1 MPPSYKVMKIDE
13 WKDEIFYRI
22 ACNCGSSDCDMHM
35 TLKLDRK
42 TGYISMLFE
51 KKMLTSTSWDI
62 QPVFFDLFGD
72 PWEVTK
78 DNIITFLQNLWVKF
92 KNKLKYTW
100 DIWIHGYVE
109 SSADLLINEEK
120 HIDAFV
126 DAILSGKGELTKI
139 FEDHRLESIKNS
151 EEAAKNKQKESRSIN
166 DIQEGKDNSI

>member
-1 MPPSYKVMKIDE
+1 MPPSYKVMKLDK

-62 QPVFFDLFGD
+62 QSVYFDIFDD
-72 PWEVTK
+72 PWETTK
-78 DNIITFLQNLWVKF
+78 ENLIQWFKNLWIKF

-100 DIWIHGYVE
+100 DIWIHGYIE

-120 HIDAFV
+120 HIEAFV
-126 DAILSGKGELTKI
+126 DAINSGKEELTKI
-139 FEDHRLESIKNS
+139 FEEFKAESIRKS
-151 EEAAKNKQKESRSIN
+151 EEAAKNNKEQSRSIN
-166 DIQEGKDNSI
+166 DVQEGKDNSV